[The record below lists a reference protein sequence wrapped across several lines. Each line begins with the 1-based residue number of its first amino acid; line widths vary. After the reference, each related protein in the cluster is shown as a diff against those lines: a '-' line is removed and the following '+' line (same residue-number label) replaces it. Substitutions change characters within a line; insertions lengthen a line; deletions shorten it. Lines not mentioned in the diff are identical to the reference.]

1 MDAYPVR
8 GKVKGVDMKKILITT
23 AALSLMLLAC
33 DGDTSAKLSGDEIT
47 TNQESS
53 SIPRGTVIANI
64 GACGHHSTFDN
75 KAYMTNTD
83 NGGFQIVVPDMHV
96 NDEWQN
102 DELLAERVGDT
113 LHVWEERET
122 FITLNWICYAH
133 HTFDISAEDSDVK
146 YFKYFDQVF
155 EVVPGPAPEKK
166 PDVFTEVSLSDT
178 VVQKSDS
185 TSDKTV
191 IANSGPC
198 SLNRTDHGK
207 QAYLTNNEKV
217 GYQIIIPDMG
227 AIEHYT
233 NDELKAERV
242 GDTLRVLNNSDTI
255 LTWECYVYYTFNIPA
270 EDADIKYFEYSN
282 IGFKVV
288 PGPAPEKAPD
298 TSCHRIPPLDKPFEE
313 GVYDSTF
320 CIIATFTP
328 SAEGVYDSTWTVFPY
343 DIYQSSSSISA
354 KSSSSSAAKSSSS
367 AAKVGSTHQVI
378 TDAQNQCT
386 ANTDTTAESYAYRY
400 VSTERTGFTLEN
412 LKLTYGIV
420 ADTLDVDVSGDTVY
434 VKAVFDFTNAQRMY
448 CQSQIHF
455 AVENNPAFSQA
466 RFVAFF
472 DSRDDTEPVIL
483 EIYDMDVITVEE
495 ATRQYAKDIAI
506 ECKNDRQTLNR
517 PALQAVTLLPD
528 FDTTSTKHI
537 AGRVVGDDGFDMILI
552 NELDVGCGVEN
563 VNFEVSASND
573 TLYVQPSAGLFGTNC
588 ICPSRINFK
597 IEQNSRFS
605 NTNVLVFGHFEPMP
619 LVTAVRID

>member
-1 MDAYPVR
+1 
-8 GKVKGVDMKKILITT
+8 MKRMLAHIAASALIPITLALVACGDDNSTT
-23 AALSLMLLAC
+23 VVNVQDSPAISE
-33 DGDTSAKLSGDEIT
+33 GDTAKSV
-47 TNQESS
+47 TNQE
-53 SIPRGTVIANI
+53 
-64 GACGHHSTFDN
+64 
-75 KAYMTNTD
+75 TD
-83 NGGFQIVVPDMHV
+83 VVSKDDTTPD
-96 NDEWQN
+96 
-102 DELLAERVGDT
+102 T
-113 LHVWEERET
+113 T
-122 FITLNWICYAH
+122 I
-133 HTFDISAEDSDVK
+133 
-146 YFKYFDQVF
+146 
-155 EVVPGPAPEKK
+155 
-166 PDVFTEVSLSDT
+166 
-178 VVQKSDS
+178 QKSDS

-191 IANSGPC
+191 FVKHGDCGHKYSNSGK
-198 SLNRTDHGK
+198 S
-207 QAYLTNNEKV
+207 AYLVNNENV
-217 GYQIIIPDMG
+217 GYQIVIPDLDLDNFNG
-227 AIEHYT
+227 PYG
-233 NDELKAERV
+233 ELPAKRV
-242 GDTLRVLNNSDTI
+242 RDTLSVEREGNDT
-255 LTWECYVYYTFNIPA
+255 LWDLDLMCFVYFTFNISA
-270 EDADIKYFEYSN
+270 EDADIKYFKYFESV
-282 IGFKVV
+282 FKVV
-288 PGPAPEKAPD
+288 PGPAPEKEPD
-298 TSCHRIPPLDKPFEE
+298 TTCVHHVPKQGPDGEIIPDE
-313 GVYDSTF
+313 YDSFCRVCTF
-320 CIIATFTP
+320 SP
-328 SAEGVYDSTWTVFPY
+328 SVEGIYDSSCVTIPSDIHEPVSSNSTV
-343 DIYQSSSSISA
+343 A
-354 KSSSSSAAKSSSS
+354 SSSSAAKSSSS
-367 AAKVGSTHQVI
+367 AAKVGSTHQII

-386 ANTDTTAESYAYRY
+386 ANTDTTAARYAYRY
-400 VSTERTGFTLEN
+400 VSTERTGFTLET
-412 LKLTYGIV
+412 LRLTYGIV

-434 VKAVFDFTNAQRMY
+434 VKAVFDFTNAERMY

>member
-1 MDAYPVR
+1 
-8 GKVKGVDMKKILITT
+8 MKKILANIAISALIPLTLAFVACGDDNSTT
-23 AALSLMLLAC
+23 VVNVPDSPAISE
-33 DGDTSAKLSGDEIT
+33 GDTAKSV
-47 TNQESS
+47 TNQE
-53 SIPRGTVIANI
+53 
-64 GACGHHSTFDN
+64 
-75 KAYMTNTD
+75 TD
-83 NGGFQIVVPDMHV
+83 VVSKDDTTPD
-96 NDEWQN
+96 
-102 DELLAERVGDT
+102 T
-113 LHVWEERET
+113 T
-122 FITLNWICYAH
+122 
-133 HTFDISAEDSDVK
+133 
-146 YFKYFDQVF
+146 
-155 EVVPGPAPEKK
+155 
-166 PDVFTEVSLSDT
+166 
-178 VVQKSDS
+178 VQKSDS

-198 SLNRTDHGK
+198 SLNHNGDWHT
-207 QAYLTNNEKV
+207 AYLANNEKV
-217 GYQIIIPDMG
+217 GYQIVIPDAS
-227 AIEHYT
+227 AIGYYT
-233 NDELKAERV
+233 NKELYAERV
-242 GDTLRVLNNSDTI
+242 GDTLHVWENETI
-255 LTWECYVYYTFNIPA
+255 AILDWICYVYYTFNIPA
-270 EDADIKYFEYSN
+270 EDADIKYFKYFERV
-282 IGFKVV
+282 FKVV
-288 PGPAPEKAPD
+288 PGPAPEKSPD
-298 TSCHRIPPLDKPFEE
+298 TLSILAPRLGADGDTVPYLGPDGNLLPEALDTLYRICTI
-313 GVYDSTF
+313 S
-320 CIIATFTP
+320 P
-328 SAEGVYDSTWTVFPY
+328 SAEGIYDSNCVIIPS
-343 DIYQSSSSISA
+343 DIHEVTSSNSTARSSSSVSA
-354 KSSSSSAAKSSSS
+354 KSSSSSAAKV
-367 AAKVGSTHQVI
+367 AGTHQVI
-378 TDAQNQCT
+378 TDAQNRCT

-448 CQSQIHF
+448 CQSTINF
-455 AVENNPAFSQA
+455 AVDNNPAFAQA
-466 RFVAFF
+466 SFVAFYQN
-472 DSRDDTEPVIL
+472 RDTEPIL
-483 EIYDMDVITVEE
+483 LKIVDMDVITVED